1 MSDEKTA
8 RADNPAKHPTDK
20 PSVTPCTTASSEDFF
35 VLPSYALYILQLIED
50 AGYEAWAAGGWVR
63 DALLGNPSHDVD
75 ICSNAPWQ
83 ATAQILRDAD
93 IEVHL
98 TGTKHGT
105 ITAVCDCE
113 PDGRNES
120 DAHNTPDGRNKP
132 SGRNTPAARKPVE
145 ITTYRVESGY
155 SDARHPDEVRFVDSI
170 TQDLSRRDFTINAMA
185 YHPRRGLYDPYDG
198 HADLLTGCIR
208 AVGDPYQ
215 RLSEDALRVLRAL
228 RFAARFDFA
237 IEKTTQRAVRSCAP
251 QLSRIAQERIGT
263 ELRGIIAAGRMPWA
277 LATQQE
283 VMVAAIPEIGEMVN
297 FDQHTPYHC
306 YDLYNHA
313 IQVATAAE
321 SFSGGL
327 ASERLR
333 WASMFHD
340 IAKPRCAIYDAD
352 GRGHFYGHP
361 EAGAKMVKTILRRL
375 ALPKSLVDSC
385 VDLVR
390 FHDRPVKPTRHS
402 VLRFMADLDKYC
414 PDMALP
420 LAFESFILKRSDALG
435 KAKPYRAYALEI
447 DKIEAVLRRL
457 LQDGTIVYRIKDLV
471 VSGRDIIRLF
481 GDTPGPWVAA
491 QLEDILREVV
501 YGRLENTVEAQLAW
515 LSRKTVEE
523 WN

>member
-1 MSDEKTA
+1 MSNEKTTHV
-8 RADNPAKHPTDK
+8 DNNSPNNN
-20 PSVTPCTTASSEDFF
+20 FF
-35 VLPSYALYILQLIED
+35 LLPPYALHILQLIEES
-50 AGYEAWAAGGWVR
+50 GFEAWVVGGWVR

-83 ATAQILRDAD
+83 ATAQLLRDSG

-105 ITAVCDCE
+105 ITAVC
-113 PDGRNES
+113 N
-120 DAHNTPDGRNKP
+120 HV
-132 SGRNTPAARKPVE
+132 PVE

-185 YHPRRGLYDPYDG
+185 YHPRRGLYDPYNG
-198 HADLLTGCIR
+198 RADLLARCIR

-215 RLSEDALRVLRAL
+215 RLNEDALRVLRAL
-228 RFAARFDFA
+228 RFAARFHFT
-237 IEKTTQRAVRSCAP
+237 IEKTTQQAVRACAP
-251 QLSRIAQERIGT
+251 QLSRIASERIGT

-277 LATQQE
+277 LATQRE

-297 FDQHTPYHC
+297 FDQCTPYHC

-313 IQVATAAE
+313 IRVAAAAE

-340 IAKPRCAIYDAD
+340 IAKPRCATYDAD

-361 EAGAKMVKTILRRL
+361 EVGAQMVKTILRRL
-375 ALPKSLVDSC
+375 ALPKQLVDSC

-435 KAKPYRAYALEI
+435 KAKPYRAYACEI
-447 DKIEAVLRRL
+447 DKIEEVLRCL
-457 LQDGTIVYRIKDLV
+457 LREGTIVYRIKDLA
-471 VSGRDIIRLF
+471 VSGRDIIELF
-481 GDTPGPWVAA
+481 DDTPGPWVAT
-491 QLEDILREVV
+491 QLEDVLREVV